1 MDERRKRGGG
11 GRGRFEVANINTVK
25 LYYVPEDKVGLVLV
39 GARPAG

>member
-1 MDERRKRGGG
+1 MDERRERGGG
-11 GRGRFEVANINTVK
+11 WRFEVANINTVK